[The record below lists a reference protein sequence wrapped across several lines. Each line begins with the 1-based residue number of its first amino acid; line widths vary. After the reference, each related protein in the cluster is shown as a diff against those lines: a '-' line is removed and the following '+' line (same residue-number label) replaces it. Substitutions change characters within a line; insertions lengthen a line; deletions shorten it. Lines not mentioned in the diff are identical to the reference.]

1 MAFLWVVV
9 MKSFLSFTFLD
20 STVTSGDAETK
31 CAHIGK
37 HEKTG
42 MAAGFAD
49 GEG

>member
-1 MAFLWVVV
+1 MAFPWAVV

-31 CAHIGK
+31 RGLVGEHK
-37 HEKTG
+37 KPG

-49 GEG
+49 REG